1 MLGYGIEITAEGENK
16 MEPKKCLSFVDCP
29 KEQTQCYTSDFK
41 PIEDFETAIKM
52 INSLF
57 KGDKEWL
64 TYTEGDNGTIQLS
77 TPSIDAFVDED
88 DLFQFDDMDDVG
100 VFNFIYDQ
108 EVEEEDE
115 VWERDESYA
124 VNFVEMLIGDPEYD
138 TQGFIKAVEFL
149 KAAVKEDE
157 EAEEI
162 EIFGNSS
169 EHGSYYHKLEDY
181 NM

>member
-1 MLGYGIEITAEGENK
+1 

-29 KEQTQCYTSDFK
+29 KEQMQCYTSYFK
-41 PIEDFETAIKM
+41 PITDFETAIEK

-57 KGDKEWL
+57 KGDEEWL

-88 DLFQFDDMDDVG
+88 DLFEFDDMDDVG

-124 VNFVEMLIGDPEYD
+124 VNFVEMLISDPEYD

-149 KAAVKEDE
+149 KAAVEKDE

-169 EHGSYYHKLEDY
+169 EHGSYHCKLED
-181 NM
+181 

>member
-1 MLGYGIEITAEGENK
+1 

-88 DLFQFDDMDDVG
+88 DLFEFDDMDDVG

-169 EHGSYYHKLEDY
+169 EHGSYYYKLEEE
-181 NM
+181 